1 MKKLTPYLLIIF
13 AITACQS
20 NKEKVDTTSTAE
32 TALVENPAAEGFNL
46 QSSDPTAIK
55 IADDVMSALGGRN
68 NWDNTRCLSWNF
80 FGARKLYWDKL
91 SGDVRIKYLRS
102 DMEAIVNINTGEGR
116 IMKDGVEMTDT
127 DSLQKYLKRAKGAW
141 INDSYWLVMPY
152 KLKDSGVTLRFID
165 EDSTMDGRRAYLLDL
180 NFEDVGVTPENY
192 YQVWVDLE
200 TKLVSQW
207 AYYKEATQD
216 EPNFVMPWKEYKDF
230 GKIKLSG
237 NRGERQL
244 TDIQVHES
252 FPETFFSDFSPMGI

>member
-1 MKKLTPYLLIIF
+1 MKKLTPYLIIIL

-20 NKEKVDTTSTAE
+20 NKEKVDTTSSTK

-46 QSSDPTAIK
+46 KDSDPVAIK
-55 IADDVMSALGGRN
+55 IADDVMNALGGRN

-80 FGARKLYWDKL
+80 FDARKLYWDKW
-91 SGDVRIKYLRS
+91 SGNVRIKYLKT
-102 DMEAIVNINTGEGR
+102 DLEAIVNINTGDGR

-152 KLKDSGVTLRFID
+152 KLKDSGVTLKFID
-165 EDSTMDGRRAYLLDL
+165 EDSTMDGREAYLLDL
-180 NFEDVGVTPENY
+180 NFEGVGVTPQNY
-192 YQVWVDLE
+192 YQVWVDIE
-200 TKLVSQW
+200 TKLITQW

-216 EPNFVMPWKEYKDF
+216 EPNFVMPWKEYRDF
-230 GKIKLSG
+230 GNIKLSG

-244 TDIQVHES
+244 TEIQVHES
-252 FPETFFSDFSPMGI
+252 FPETFFTDFSPMGI